1 VQWAIVIAAFLAA
14 SVEFVEA
21 FTLVLVAGITVNWR
35 SSIVGA
41 LAALA
46 TLAVIIATLGV
57 AIITYVPLEVSRFV
71 IGFLLLLFGLKWLK
85 NAIQRYS
92 GLKFLHDEE
101 AIYAANLAQ
110 ARARGEAVGTRLDPF
125 GVLLSYKSVLL
136 EGLEVAFIVISF
148 GGGGANGIGFA
159 TLGATAAG
167 LLVIL
172 VGAFVQAPLQRV
184 PENTLK
190 FIVGIMLTTFGTFWS
205 GESFGIN
212 WPFSDLFLLLL
223 AALYLAASLLL
234 IWAIRQRQQRVA
246 PATTASQA
254 KMLSKEGGSSMNAIL
269 KVILA
274 VYNFFVGDLV
284 ILIGITLTMGIL
296 ALIHFVDV
304 LAPLRGASGIILIVG
319 VLATLVAT
327 LGREVARPENMQK
340 A

>member
-1 VQWAIVIAAFLAA
+1 MQWAIVIAAFLASA
-14 SVEFVEA
+14 VEFVEA

-35 SSIVGA
+35 SAIVGA
-41 LAALA
+41 LAAVA
-46 TLAVIIATLGV
+46 TLTVIIATLGV
-57 AIITYVPLEVSRFV
+57 ALVTYVPLEVLRFV

-101 AIYAANLAQ
+101 AIYAANLEQ
-110 ARARGEAVGTRLDPF
+110 ARARGEKVGTRLDPF

-148 GGGGANGIGFA
+148 GGGGSKGIGYA
-159 TLGATAAG
+159 ALGAAAAG
-167 LLVIL
+167 LLVIG

-205 GESFGIN
+205 GESFGID

-234 IWAIRQRQQRVA
+234 IWAIRQRQPRVA
-246 PATTASQA
+246 SATTASEA
-254 KMLSKEGGSSMNAIL
+254 PMLSQEKEVRL
-269 KVILA
+269 
-274 VYNFFVGDLV
+274 
-284 ILIGITLTMGIL
+284 
-296 ALIHFVDV
+296 
-304 LAPLRGASGIILIVG
+304 
-319 VLATLVAT
+319 
-327 LGREVARPENMQK
+327 
-340 A
+340 

>member
-1 VQWAIVIAAFLAA
+1 MPFNATAGSSSCTTKRPFMPPEWRRHAHEGNLSRHASIRSGCSSLTSPCYWKGSKWPSSSFPLA
-14 SVEFVEA
+14 
-21 FTLVLVAGITVNWR
+21 
-35 SSIVGA
+35 
-41 LAALA
+41 
-46 TLAVIIATLGV
+46 
-57 AIITYVPLEVSRFV
+57 
-71 IGFLLLLFGLKWLK
+71 
-85 NAIQRYS
+85 
-92 GLKFLHDEE
+92 
-101 AIYAANLAQ
+101 
-110 ARARGEAVGTRLDPF
+110 
-125 GVLLSYKSVLL
+125 
-136 EGLEVAFIVISF
+136 
-148 GGGGANGIGFA
+148 
-159 TLGATAAG
+159 AAG
-167 LLVIL
+167 LVVI
-172 VGAFVQAPLQRV
+172 GAGTLAQAPLQRI

-327 LGREVARPENMQK
+327 LGREVARSRDPRTCRMRNMSDLSISDAQCSNLV
-340 A
+340 ACQGEMIVELNWTAIEVA

>member
-1 VQWAIVIAAFLAA
+1 MQWAIVIAAFLAA

-172 VGAFVQAPLQRV
+172 VGAFVQAPLQKV

-205 GESFGIN
+205 GESFGID

-234 IWAIRQRQQRVA
+234 IWAIRQRQPRVA
-246 PATTASQA
+246 SATTASEA
-254 KMLSKEGGSSMNAIL
+254 TMLSQEKEVRL
-269 KVILA
+269 
-274 VYNFFVGDLV
+274 
-284 ILIGITLTMGIL
+284 
-296 ALIHFVDV
+296 
-304 LAPLRGASGIILIVG
+304 
-319 VLATLVAT
+319 
-327 LGREVARPENMQK
+327 
-340 A
+340 